1 MQATPGRCSIVMVM
15 ALLAAGCSK
24 KAEGDTAGGSTTT
37 AAATGIKGKIK
48 GKPFTGKTARVVQD
62 PDGGNPILY
71 LVGYDAP
78 CEKISFIPPKGENRA
93 TITAPLKKGT
103 TKFDGDK
110 IYAGLSFW
118 DDKGQISSNATNP
131 KGEIEWLTVPTDKSK
146 GVARVSITDDA
157 LDTKLDGSM
166 EADLCPKK

>member
-1 MQATPGRCSIVMVM
+1 MAM

-24 KAEGDTAGGSTTT
+24 KSEGDAAGGSTTT
-37 AAATGIKGKIK
+37 AAAATGIKGKIK

-62 PDGGNPILY
+62 SDGGNPTLY
-71 LVGYDAP
+71 LVGFDAP

-93 TITAPLKKGT
+93 SITAPLKKGT

-110 IYAGLSFW
+110 IYASLSMW

-146 GVARVSITDDA
+146 GLARVIVIDDA
-157 LDTKLDGSM
+157 NDTKLEGSM
-166 EADLCPKK
+166 DADLCPKK